1 MDLLILRHG
10 QSEWNAQGKWQ
21 GQADPPLTKV
31 GEKQAKAAAQKLLSV
46 SKSFDKIA
54 SSDLRR
60 ARRTAEIIAQV
71 NGGDVS
77 VHKEFRER
85 HAGVWQGLTRSE
97 IEASWPNA
105 IADQRWPEG
114 YESDDSVIQ
123 RVVPGLE
130 RLKEN
135 SKNVLL
141 IAHAGLIR
149 ALDRFTDAEE
159 TSITNNLSGRWYQ
172 LSDELIPKESADFSE
187 EVLDQYME

>member
-46 SKSFDKIA
+46 CKSFDKIA

-105 IADQRWPEG
+105 IADQRWPELAPRLSL
-114 YESDDSVIQ
+114 ELPSSLLVWFLPSQ
-123 RVVPGLE
+123 ALVVSP
-130 RLKEN
+130 
-135 SKNVLL
+135 S
-141 IAHAGLIR
+141 R
-149 ALDRFTDAEE
+149 ANPQPPPHFR
-159 TSITNNLSGRWYQ
+159 
-172 LSDELIPKESADFSE
+172 
-187 EVLDQYME
+187 